1 MSCFVYVLKLI
12 KNKYYIGKS
21 MEPFTRINNH
31 FKGLGSKWTKKYKP
45 VEVMKVINEC
55 DQFDEDK
62 YTKMYMAKYGID
74 NVRGGSYCGLF
85 IDANTR
91 KYINKEIATAFDKC
105 FICGGYY
112 HMANM
117 CPDKYTSFSASTPD
131 TNSKYEPDL
140 DPIIELPIEE
150 EYYKRC
156 EEFEEAIKG
165 NDFDIST
172 LTNGQ
177 LYMIDTEGNIS
188 IKPKDIPVTGEI
200 SASTDEDD
208 NTPIIK
214 SQVKKQIRRRAGK
227 HSNAIKEKRREHQ
240 LNNRINNIME
250 NVKICSDNLLNNNSQ
265 NKRKNKKCNR
275 AKKKMNKNKKIILSD
290 VSSEEN

>member
-117 CPDKYTSFSASTPD
+117 CPDKYNSFSAPTPD

-188 IKPKDIPVTGEI
+188 IKPKDDF
-200 SASTDEDD
+200 ASWRDWRVSDAE
-208 NTPIIK
+208 
-214 SQVKKQIRRRAGK
+214 KK
-227 HSNAIKEKRREHQ
+227 H
-240 LNNRINNIME
+240 LNNHVPFVNDMAVFQQLGASGFNQTEAEATM
-250 NVKICSDNLLNNNSQ
+250 DNWLQ
-265 NKRKNKKCNR
+265 ERD
-275 AKKKMNKNKKIILSD
+275 AQP
-290 VSSEEN
+290 